1 MHFFRSVLSWNVG
14 SAEDINEDTL
24 RLFCILEP
32 KIDILV
38 LGLGDLIVTPE
49 FTKRILVFMR
59 KYKINIE
66 ILNTESVSCCRCF
79 IHIVF
84 WV

>member
-1 MHFFRSVLSWNVG
+1 MLSWNVG

-24 RLFCILEP
+24 SLFCILEP

-38 LGLGDLIVTPE
+38 LGLGDMNVTPE
-49 FTKRILVFMR
+49 FTKTILAFMR

-66 ILNTESVSCCRCF
+66 LLTTESVSDML
-79 IHIVF
+79 V
-84 WV
+84 V